1 MAVDHTRALPV
12 APERLEH
19 LAQLLHDQ
27 PFTELDVPAKEM
39 VLMIALQ
46 AEQVEHT
53 ERATFFLQEAYDIYN
68 ARFG

>member
-19 LAQLLHDQ
+19 LAQIFYDMPLRELNGAQLLE
-27 PFTELDVPAKEM
+27 TVK
-39 VLMIALQ
+39 VALQ

-53 ERATFFLQEAYDIYN
+53 QNVAFFLSEAYDIYN
-68 ARFG
+68 ARFR